1 MAGTTGAGAAGLAGG
16 AAFPYLQAAE
26 LVGTVGMGA
35 YQLIKAKQLQKK
47 LGDRPVYDYTEAKAA
62 NQGQLALAQGEAPG
76 LAQQMQGVN
85 QSLANTTQSIANMAP
100 SGAAGLGALVQAGA
114 GTQQTV
120 ADLLANAAQQ
130 KLGLQQNYLQGK
142 AGLQQYADQAFQ
154 INQLDPYV
162 QKQNEI
168 AAMKQAGLQ
177 NLGGALSA
185 GVDMSAQNALAAQ
198 LKEGSTGIAE
208 SDLNA
213 ILEKAGLLTKST
225 TQTPPTP
232 PTITNTSIGNTGI
245 KYPSL
250 QESISNMFAP
260 KPPLKLY

>member
-1 MAGTTGAGAAGLAGG
+1 MAGTTGAAGLAGS

-26 LVGTVGMGA
+26 LAGTLGMGA

-85 QSLANTTQSIANMAP
+85 QTLANTTQSIANMAP

-142 AGLQQYADQAFQ
+142 AGLQQYADIAFQ
-154 INQLDPYV
+154 KNQEDPYRDKV
-162 QKQNEI
+162 NEI

-177 NLGGALSA
+177 NLGGTLSA

-198 LKEGSTGIAE
+198 LKQGQTGIAE
-208 SDLNA
+208 GDLNS
-213 ILEKAGLLTKST
+213 ILEKAGLLQKST
-225 TQTPPTP
+225 TQNPP
-232 PTITNTSIGNTGI
+232 PTITNTTIGDTGI

-250 QESISNMFAP
+250 QDYFAP
-260 KPPLKLY
+260 KQFPNQYQPFPNKLY

>member
-1 MAGTTGAGAAGLAGG
+1 MAETGATPTASLLGKAN
-16 AAFPYLQAAE
+16 PYLQAAE
-26 LVGTVGMGA
+26 MAGTLGIGV
-35 YQLIKAKQLQKK
+35 YQLLKAKQLQKN
-47 LGDRPVYDYTEAKAA
+47 LGNRPTYDYTEAKAA

-76 LAQQMQGVN
+76 LVQQMQGVN
-85 QSLANTTQSIANMAP
+85 QTLANTTQSIANMAP

-177 NLGGALSA
+177 NIGGGVSAAVDASSAAAAADAMKQGNVKDSEAIKKLLEELLG
-185 GVDMSAQNALAAQ
+185 
-198 LKEGSTGIAE
+198 K
-208 SDLNA
+208 
-213 ILEKAGLLTKST
+213 K
-225 TQTPPTP
+225 
-232 PTITNTSIGNTGI
+232 
-245 KYPSL
+245 
-250 QESISNMFAP
+250 
-260 KPPLKLY
+260 

>member
-1 MAGTTGAGAAGLAGG
+1 MAEGAGLNALAKANPYMQAIELAGTL
-16 AAFPYLQAAE
+16 
-26 LVGTVGMGA
+26 GMGA
-35 YQLIKAKQLQKK
+35 YQLIKAKQLQKN
-47 LGDRPVYDYTEAKAA
+47 LGDRPVYDYKEAKAA

-85 QSLANTTQSIANMAP
+85 QTLANTTQSISNMAP

-130 KLGLQQNYLQGK
+130 KLGLQQNYLQGR
-142 AGLQQYADQAFQ
+142 AGLQQYADNAFQ

-177 NLGGALSA
+177 NVGEAFGASADATAMAAYQKQLGDQTTGDSKLIEELLKKLNGGGGSDSPPPA
-185 GVDMSAQNALAAQ
+185 GPP
-198 LKEGSTGIAE
+198 K
-208 SDLNA
+208 
-213 ILEKAGLLTKST
+213 T
-225 TQTPPTP
+225 TN
-232 PTITNTSIGNTGI
+232 INTGI
-245 KYPSL
+245 NIPTMQDYYNRNFT
-250 QESISNMFAP
+250 QQ
-260 KPPLKLY
+260 PLKLF

>member
-1 MAGTTGAGAAGLAGG
+1 MAGLEGLAK
-16 AAFPYLQAAE
+16 ANPYLQAAE
-26 LVGTVGMGA
+26 LAGTLGMGT

-85 QSLANTTQSIANMAP
+85 QTLANTTQSIANMAP

-142 AGLQQYADQAFQ
+142 AGLQQYADIAFQ
-154 INQLDPYV
+154 KNQEDPYRDKV
-162 QKQNEI
+162 NEI

-177 NLGGALSA
+177 NIGGAVSA
-185 GVDMSAQNALAAQ
+185 GVDMTSTAAANQALATRQSKDNEAITAMLIKLGL
-198 LKEGSTGIAE
+198 LKEE
-208 SDLNA
+208 DV
-213 ILEKAGLLTKST
+213 KK
-225 TQTPPTP
+225 
-232 PTITNTSIGNTGI
+232 
-245 KYPSL
+245 
-250 QESISNMFAP
+250 
-260 KPPLKLY
+260 

>member
-1 MAGTTGAGAAGLAGG
+1 MAGLEGLAK
-16 AAFPYLQAAE
+16 ANPYLQAAE
-26 LVGTVGMGA
+26 LAGTLGMGT

-85 QSLANTTQSIANMAP
+85 QTLANTTQSIANMAP

-130 KLGLQQNYLQGK
+130 KLGLQQNYLAGK
-142 AGLQQYADQAFQ
+142 AANQQYADKAFD
-154 INQLDPYV
+154 INKMDPYT
-162 QKQNEI
+162 QKVNEI

-177 NLGGALSA
+177 NIGGAVSA
-185 GVDMSAQNALAAQ
+185 GVDMTSTAAANQALAKGQVKDNEAITAMLIKLGL
-198 LKEGSTGIAE
+198 LKEE
-208 SDLNA
+208 DV
-213 ILEKAGLLTKST
+213 KK
-225 TQTPPTP
+225 
-232 PTITNTSIGNTGI
+232 
-245 KYPSL
+245 
-250 QESISNMFAP
+250 
-260 KPPLKLY
+260 

>member
-1 MAGTTGAGAAGLAGG
+1 MADPTQAAGKSLLGSAAPYLQVAEMAGTL
-16 AAFPYLQAAE
+16 
-26 LVGTVGMGA
+26 GMGA

-85 QSLANTTQSIANMAP
+85 QTLANTTQSIANMAP

-130 KLGLQQNYLQGK
+130 KLGLQQNYLQGR

-154 INQLDPYV
+154 INQMDPYT
-162 QKQNEI
+162 QKVNEI

-177 NLGGALSA
+177 NIGGAFGA
-185 GVDMSAQNALAAQ
+185 GVDAASAAQ
-198 LKEGSTGIAE
+198 AADALKQGNIKDSE
-208 SDLNA
+208 A
-213 ILEKAGLLTKST
+213 IKKLLEELLGK
-225 TQTPPTP
+225 
-232 PTITNTSIGNTGI
+232 
-245 KYPSL
+245 K
-250 QESISNMFAP
+250 
-260 KPPLKLY
+260 

>member
-1 MAGTTGAGAAGLAGG
+1 MAGLEGLAK
-16 AAFPYLQAAE
+16 ANPYLQAAE
-26 LVGTVGMGA
+26 LAGTLGMGT

-85 QSLANTTQSIANMAP
+85 QTLANTTQSIANMAP

-120 ADLLANAAQQ
+120 ADLLANASQQ

-142 AGLQQYADQAFQ
+142 AGLQQYADIAFQ
-154 INQLDPYV
+154 KNQEDPYKDKV
-162 QKQNEI
+162 NEI

-177 NLGGALSA
+177 NIGGAVSA
-185 GVDMSAQNALAAQ
+185 GVDMTSTAAANQALATRQSKDNEAITAMLIKLGL
-198 LKEGSTGIAE
+198 LKEE
-208 SDLNA
+208 DV
-213 ILEKAGLLTKST
+213 KK
-225 TQTPPTP
+225 
-232 PTITNTSIGNTGI
+232 
-245 KYPSL
+245 
-250 QESISNMFAP
+250 
-260 KPPLKLY
+260 

>member
-1 MAGTTGAGAAGLAGG
+1 MAGLEGLAK
-16 AAFPYLQAAE
+16 ANPYLQAAE
-26 LVGTVGMGA
+26 LAGTLGMGT

-85 QSLANTTQSIANMAP
+85 QTLANTTQSIANMAP

-142 AGLQQYADQAFQ
+142 AGLQQYADKAFD
-154 INQLDPYV
+154 INQMDPYT
-162 QKQNEI
+162 QKVNEI
-168 AAMKQAGLQ
+168 SAMKQAGLQ
-177 NLGGALSA
+177 NIGGAVSA
-185 GVDMSAQNALAAQ
+185 GVDMTSTAAATQALATRQSKDSEAIQ
-198 LKEGSTGIAE
+198 KLLAE
-208 SDLNA
+208 
-213 ILEKAGLLTKST
+213 LLAK
-225 TQTPPTP
+225 
-232 PTITNTSIGNTGI
+232 
-245 KYPSL
+245 K
-250 QESISNMFAP
+250 
-260 KPPLKLY
+260 

>member
-1 MAGTTGAGAAGLAGG
+1 MAGLEGLAK
-16 AAFPYLQAAE
+16 ANPYLQAAE
-26 LVGTVGMGA
+26 IAGTLGMGT

-85 QSLANTTQSIANMAP
+85 QTLANTTQSIANMAP

-130 KLGLQQNYLQGK
+130 KLGLQQNYLAGK
-142 AGLQQYADQAFQ
+142 AANQQYADKAFD
-154 INQLDPYV
+154 INKMDPYT
-162 QKQNEI
+162 QKVNEI

-177 NLGGALSA
+177 NIGGGVSA
-185 GVDMSAQNALAAQ
+185 GVDMSSTAAANEALAKGQIKDNEAITAMLIKLGL
-198 LKEGSTGIAE
+198 LKEG
-208 SDLNA
+208 DV
-213 ILEKAGLLTKST
+213 TK
-225 TQTPPTP
+225 
-232 PTITNTSIGNTGI
+232 
-245 KYPSL
+245 
-250 QESISNMFAP
+250 
-260 KPPLKLY
+260 

>member
-1 MAGTTGAGAAGLAGG
+1 MAGGVLTALQIAEALGTAGLG
-16 AAFPYLQAAE
+16 AS
-26 LVGTVGMGA
+26 
-35 YQLIKAKQLQKK
+35 QLIKAKQLQNK
-47 LGDRPVYDYTEAKAA
+47 LGDRPVYDYTQAKAA

-142 AGLQQYADQAFQ
+142 AGLQQYEDQAFK
-154 INQLDPYV
+154 INQFDPYT
-162 QKQNEI
+162 QKVEEI

-177 NLGGALSA
+177 NIGGAVSA
-185 GVDMSAQNALAAQ
+185 GADMASAAQ
-198 LKEGSTGIAE
+198 AAE
-208 SDLNA
+208 SLKQGNIKDSEA
-213 ILEKAGLLTKST
+213 IKKLLEELLGK
-225 TQTPPTP
+225 
-232 PTITNTSIGNTGI
+232 
-245 KYPSL
+245 K
-250 QESISNMFAP
+250 
-260 KPPLKLY
+260 

>member
-1 MAGTTGAGAAGLAGG
+1 MADTGASTASLLGKAN
-16 AAFPYLQAAE
+16 PYLQAAE
-26 LVGTVGMGA
+26 MAGTLGMGV
-35 YQLIKAKQLQKK
+35 YQLIKAKQLQKN
-47 LGDRPVYDYTEAKAA
+47 LGDRPVYDYKEAKAA
-62 NQGQLALAQGEAPG
+62 NAGQLALAQGEAPG

-85 QSLANTTQSIANMAP
+85 QTLANTTQSIANMAP

-154 INQLDPYV
+154 VNQMDPYV

-177 NLGGALSA
+177 NIGGGISA
-185 GVDMSAQNALAAQ
+185 GVDMTSAAAAADAMKQ
-198 LKEGSTGIAE
+198 
-208 SDLNA
+208 
-213 ILEKAGLLTKST
+213 
-225 TQTPPTP
+225 
-232 PTITNTSIGNTGI
+232 GNTKDI
-245 KYPSL
+245 ETIMEL
-250 QESISNMFAP
+250 
-260 KPPLKLY
+260 LKKLNEGKS

>member
-47 LGDRPVYDYTEAKAA
+47 LGDRPVYDYKEAKAA

-154 INQLDPYV
+154 VNQMDPYV

-177 NLGGALSA
+177 NIGGGISA
-185 GVDMSAQNALAAQ
+185 GVDMTSAAAAADAMKQ
-198 LKEGSTGIAE
+198 
-208 SDLNA
+208 
-213 ILEKAGLLTKST
+213 
-225 TQTPPTP
+225 
-232 PTITNTSIGNTGI
+232 GNTKDMEAI
-245 KYPSL
+245 MEL
-250 QESISNMFAP
+250 
-260 KPPLKLY
+260 LKKLNEGKS

>member
-1 MAGTTGAGAAGLAGG
+1 MADPTQAAGKSLLGSAAPYLQIAEMAGTL
-16 AAFPYLQAAE
+16 
-26 LVGTVGMGA
+26 GMGA

-85 QSLANTTQSIANMAP
+85 QTLANTTQSIANMAP

-130 KLGLQQNYLQGK
+130 KLGLQQNYLQGR
-142 AGLQQYADQAFQ
+142 AGLQQYADQAYQ

-177 NLGGALSA
+177 NIGGAFGA
-185 GVDMSAQNALAAQ
+185 GVDAASAAQ
-198 LKEGSTGIAE
+198 AADALQQGNYKDTE
-208 SDLNA
+208 A
-213 ILEKAGLLTKST
+213 IKKLLEELLGK
-225 TQTPPTP
+225 
-232 PTITNTSIGNTGI
+232 
-245 KYPSL
+245 K
-250 QESISNMFAP
+250 
-260 KPPLKLY
+260 

>member
-1 MAGTTGAGAAGLAGG
+1 MAETGASTASLLGKAN
-16 AAFPYLQAAE
+16 PYLQAAE
-26 LVGTVGMGA
+26 MAGTLGMGV
-35 YQLIKAKQLQKK
+35 YQLIKAKQLQKN
-47 LGDRPVYDYTEAKAA
+47 LGDRPVYDYKEAKAA

-154 INQLDPYV
+154 VNQMDPYV

-177 NLGGALSA
+177 NIGGGVSA
-185 GVDMSAQNALAAQ
+185 GVDMTSAAAAADAMKQ
-198 LKEGSTGIAE
+198 GQFKDNELIMK
-208 SDLNA
+208 
-213 ILEKAGLLTKST
+213 ILEEMNKRN
-225 TQTPPTP
+225 QNPP
-232 PTITNTSIGNTGI
+232 
-245 KYPSL
+245 KV
-250 QESISNMFAP
+250 
-260 KPPLKLY
+260 

>member
-1 MAGTTGAGAAGLAGG
+1 MAETGAGTASLLGKAN
-16 AAFPYLQAAE
+16 PYLQAAE
-26 LVGTVGMGA
+26 MAGTLGMGV
-35 YQLIKAKQLQKK
+35 YQLIKAKQLQKN
-47 LGDRPVYDYTEAKAA
+47 LGNRPVYDYKEAKAA

-154 INQLDPYV
+154 VNQMDPYV

-177 NLGGALSA
+177 NIGGGVSA
-185 GVDMSAQNALAAQ
+185 GVDMTSAAAAADAMKQ
-198 LKEGSTGIAE
+198 
-208 SDLNA
+208 
-213 ILEKAGLLTKST
+213 
-225 TQTPPTP
+225 
-232 PTITNTSIGNTGI
+232 GNTKDMETI
-245 KYPSL
+245 MEL
-250 QESISNMFAP
+250 
-260 KPPLKLY
+260 LKKLNEGKS

>member
-1 MAGTTGAGAAGLAGG
+1 MAGMEGLAK
-16 AAFPYLQAAE
+16 ANPYLQAAE
-26 LVGTVGMGA
+26 IAGQLGIGT

-47 LGDRPVYDYTEAKAA
+47 LGDRPVYDYKEAKAA

-114 GTQQTV
+114 SNQQTV

-142 AGLQQYADQAFQ
+142 AGLQQYADKAFD
-154 INQLDPYV
+154 INQMDPYN
-162 QKQNEI
+162 QKVNEI

-177 NLGGALSA
+177 NIGGGVSA
-185 GVDMSAQNALAAQ
+185 GVDMTSTAAANEALAKGQIKDNEAITAMLIKLGL
-198 LKEGSTGIAE
+198 LKEG
-208 SDLNA
+208 DV
-213 ILEKAGLLTKST
+213 TK
-225 TQTPPTP
+225 
-232 PTITNTSIGNTGI
+232 
-245 KYPSL
+245 
-250 QESISNMFAP
+250 
-260 KPPLKLY
+260 

>member
-1 MAGTTGAGAAGLAGG
+1 MAGMEGLAK
-16 AAFPYLQAAE
+16 ANPYLQAAE
-26 LVGTVGMGA
+26 LAGTLGMGT

-85 QSLANTTQSIANMAP
+85 QTLANTTQSIANMAP

-142 AGLQQYADQAFQ
+142 AGLQQYADKAFD
-154 INQLDPYV
+154 INQMDPYV

-177 NLGGALSA
+177 NIGGAVSA
-185 GVDMSAQNALAAQ
+185 GVDMTSTAAANQALATRQSKDNEAITAMLIKLGL
-198 LKEGSTGIAE
+198 LKEE
-208 SDLNA
+208 DV
-213 ILEKAGLLTKST
+213 KK
-225 TQTPPTP
+225 
-232 PTITNTSIGNTGI
+232 
-245 KYPSL
+245 
-250 QESISNMFAP
+250 
-260 KPPLKLY
+260 